1 MINDIFEDNYFRN
14 SYNENDQSILD
25 LNSNNQDNSQNH
37 INDELFYIFDQSIE
51 IKKQNMIDL
60 LEDDKDDENVNQI
73 QDKTTAFKTINKI
86 NKKYY
91 DTSLKVLENIKIE
104 EDNSPKLY
112 SFDDIAEKILRNDDY
127 KNKFSSDVDSMF
139 TKVEKLE
146 SKFLNKKRH
155 SDDNEYHCLNELME
169 NEKNKSNEQKN
180 YNKRGRKPKNKISYK
195 EHDKLASDNIIKK
208 IKTEFFKYIVLFI
221 NNIIST
227 KNLIYNHKIYK
238 IDYELINRLNRE
250 IDLKYLNTTLKDLLS
265 LNVSPKFTKVEPESN
280 KNYIQKILDEKSI
293 DETIKFA
300 LNMTF
305 RDSIDI
311 FSYKKKVKE
320 LLNEH
325 KVNDYNIEDMYNKIE
340 NNLVGVEDL
349 FNKLAKSDKTDK
361 YYFSNFVF
369 YLYNYEKWFF
379 TKIGRNKKSIIIDI

>member
-1 MINDIFEDNYFRN
+1 MINSIFEENYFRN
-14 SYNENDQSILD
+14 SFYENDQSMFD
-25 LNSNNQDNSQNH
+25 LKSESQDSSKKH
-37 INDELFYIFDQSIE
+37 MNDELLYIFDESIE
-51 IKKQNMIDL
+51 IKNQNIIDL
-60 LEDDKDDENVNQI
+60 MEDDKGDENVNQI

-86 NKKYY
+86 NKKCY
-91 DTSLKVLENIKIE
+91 DTPLKVLENIKIE

-112 SFDDIAEKILRNDDY
+112 SFNDIEEKILRNDDY

-155 SDDNEYHCLNELME
+155 SDDNEYNFLNEFME
-169 NEKNKSNEQKN
+169 NKKNKSNEQKN
-180 YNKRGRKPKNKISYK
+180 YNKRGRKSKNNISYK
-195 EHDKLASDNIIKK
+195 EHDRMAADNIIKK
-208 IKTEFFKYIVLFI
+208 IKTEFFKYMILFI
-221 NNIIST
+221 NNIISRI
-227 KNLIYNHKIYK
+227 NLIYNHKIYK

-265 LNVSPKFTKVEPESN
+265 LNVSPKFTKVESESN
-280 KNYIQKILDEKSI
+280 KNYIKKILDEKSI

-305 RDSIDI
+305 RDFIDI

-320 LLNEH
+320 LLNEYEI
-325 KVNDYNIEDMYNKIE
+325 NDYSNDICNKIE
-340 NNLVGVEDL
+340 KNLVGVDDL
-349 FNKLAKSDKTDK
+349 FNKLAKSDKIDK

-379 TKIGRNKKSIIIDI
+379 MKRGRKKKNINIEI

>member
-155 SDDNEYHCLNELME
+155 SDDNEYNCLNELME

-300 LNMTF
+300 FNMTF
-305 RDSIDI
+305 RDFIEI
-311 FSYKKKVKE
+311 FSYKKKIRE
-320 LLNEH
+320 LLIKY

-379 TKIGRNKKSIIIDI
+379 MKRGRKKKNKEYS

>member
-127 KNKFSSDVDSMF
+127 KNKFASDVDSMF

-155 SDDNEYHCLNELME
+155 SDGNEYNCLNELME

-300 LNMTF
+300 FNMTF
-305 RDSIDI
+305 RDFIEI
-311 FSYKKKVKE
+311 FSYKKKIRE
-320 LLNEH
+320 LLIKY

-369 YLYNYEKWFF
+369 YLYNYEKWFLM
-379 TKIGRNKKSIIIDI
+379 KKGRNKKIKYNNY

>member
-60 LEDDKDDENVNQI
+60 LEDYKYDEKVNQI

-86 NKKYY
+86 NKKCY

-155 SDDNEYHCLNELME
+155 SDDNEYNCLNELME

-280 KNYIQKILDEKSI
+280 KNYIEKILNEKSI
-293 DETIKFA
+293 DETIKFV

-305 RDSIDI
+305 RDFIDI
-311 FSYKKKVKE
+311 FSYKKK
-320 LLNEH
+320 
-325 KVNDYNIEDMYNKIE
+325 
-340 NNLVGVEDL
+340 
-349 FNKLAKSDKTDK
+349 S
-361 YYFSNFVF
+361 
-369 YLYNYEKWFF
+369 
-379 TKIGRNKKSIIIDI
+379 

>member
-155 SDDNEYHCLNELME
+155 SDGNEYNCLNELME

-300 LNMTF
+300 FNMTF
-305 RDSIDI
+305 RDFIDI

-320 LLNEH
+320 LSNEYEI
-325 KVNDYNIEDMYNKIE
+325 NDYSNDMCNKIE
-340 NNLVGVEDL
+340 NSLVGVDDL
-349 FNKLAKSDKTDK
+349 FNKLAKSDKIDK
-361 YYFSNFVF
+361 NYFSNFVF

-379 TKIGRNKKSIIIDI
+379 MKRGRKK

>member
-1 MINDIFEDNYFRN
+1 MINNIFEENYFRN
-14 SYNENDQSILD
+14 SFYENDQSMFD
-25 LNSNNQDNSQNH
+25 LKSESQDSSKKH
-37 INDELFYIFDQSIE
+37 MNDELFYIFDQSIE

-60 LEDDKDDENVNQI
+60 LEDYKYDEKVNQI

-86 NKKYY
+86 NKKCDY
-91 DTSLKVLENIKIE
+91 TSLKVLENIKIE

-112 SFDDIAEKILRNDDY
+112 SFNDIEEKILRNDDY

-155 SDDNEYHCLNELME
+155 SDGNEYNCLNELME

-293 DETIKFA
+293 DETIKFV

-305 RDSIDI
+305 RDFIKI
-311 FSYKKKVKE
+311 FSYKKKIRE
-320 LLNEH
+320 LLIEY
-325 KVNDYNIEDMYNKIE
+325 KVNDYNIEDIYNKIE
-340 NNLVGVEDL
+340 KNLIGVDDL
-349 FNKLAKSDKTDK
+349 FNKLAKSDKIDK

-379 TKIGRNKKSIIIDI
+379 MKRGRKKKNINIEI

>member
-1 MINDIFEDNYFRN
+1 
-14 SYNENDQSILD
+14 
-25 LNSNNQDNSQNH
+25 
-37 INDELFYIFDQSIE
+37 
-51 IKKQNMIDL
+51 
-60 LEDDKDDENVNQI
+60 
-73 QDKTTAFKTINKI
+73 
-86 NKKYY
+86 
-91 DTSLKVLENIKIE
+91 
-104 EDNSPKLY
+104 
-112 SFDDIAEKILRNDDY
+112 
-127 KNKFSSDVDSMF
+127 MF

-155 SDDNEYHCLNELME
+155 SDDNEYNCLNELLE

-180 YNKRGRKPKNKISYK
+180 YNKRGRKPKNIISYK
-195 EHDKLASDNIIKK
+195 EHDKFASDNIIKK

-300 LNMTF
+300 FNMTF
-305 RDSIDI
+305 RDFIEI
-311 FSYKKKVKE
+311 FSYKKKIRE
-320 LLNEH
+320 LLIKY

-379 TKIGRNKKSIIIDI
+379 MKRGRKKKNINIEI

>member
-155 SDDNEYHCLNELME
+155 SDGNEYNCLNELME

-300 LNMTF
+300 FNMTF
-305 RDSIDI
+305 RDFIEI
-311 FSYKKKVKE
+311 FSYKKKIRE
-320 LLNEH
+320 LLIKY

-379 TKIGRNKKSIIIDI
+379 MKRGRKKKNKEYS

>member
-1 MINDIFEDNYFRN
+1 MINNIFDDNYFRN
-14 SYNENDQSILD
+14 SFDENDQSMLD
-25 LNSNNQDNSQNH
+25 LKSDNQDYSQKQ

-112 SFDDIAEKILRNDDY
+112 SFDDIGEKILRNDDY

-155 SDDNEYHCLNELME
+155 SDNNEYNCLNELLE

-180 YNKRGRKPKNKISYK
+180 YNKRGRKPKNIISYK

-280 KNYIQKILDEKSI
+280 KNYIEKILNEKSI

-305 RDSIDI
+305 RDFIDI

-320 LLNEH
+320 LLNEY

-340 NNLVGVEDL
+340 KNLVGVEDL

-379 TKIGRNKKSIIIDI
+379 MKRGRKKKNINIVI

>member
-1 MINDIFEDNYFRN
+1 MIDDIFEDNYFRN

-155 SDDNEYHCLNELME
+155 SDGNEYNCLNELME

-300 LNMTF
+300 FNMTF
-305 RDSIDI
+305 RDFIEI
-311 FSYKKKVKE
+311 FSYKKKIRE
-320 LLNEH
+320 LLIKY

-379 TKIGRNKKSIIIDI
+379 MKRGRKKKNKEYS